1 MQKCRRLVADVEP
14 STAAPSEIIL
24 QDKKERIDVAFVISE
39 YDAPLSPLSSIC
51 FVLVVICISFMPS
64 FLQNYS
70 TALPSDRDNLARVES
85 GSTSKVAANVLE
97 NISASLERIEA
108 SVKNLEERTST
119 AEALDAVAKSL
130 KTVKAKVLVRRN
142 SNFITS
148 R

>member
-64 FLQNYS
+64 FLQNYT
-70 TALPSDRDNLARVES
+70 TALPNDRDNLARVES
-85 GSTSKVAANVLE
+85 GSTSKVAANVLDT
-97 NISASLERIEA
+97 ISASLGRIEA
-108 SVKNLEERTST
+108 SVKNLEERTSKAT
-119 AEALDAVAKSL
+119 ALDAVAKNL
-130 KTVKAKVLVRRN
+130 KKVQVKLSVRRN
-142 SNFITS
+142 LILCQ